1 MTIQNK
7 VCYAINSYADDLNQ
21 GESMK
26 ILASKYTGFTLIE
39 LIIGITL
46 LAILAIVAAPK
57 YLLMKTEAKV
67 SSLEEVAAAMKS
79 GLQLVYSQA
88 AIEGRETG
96 DNIIMIEGVPVPLY
110 FGVPS
115 VDGKDSILIINQQLK
130 AWLNIDSVDAKT
142 ANTNRNTADFFTAK
156 STWKNQIFIFFI
168 SDIDNK
174 STQFKCHVRYEN
186 PESNS
191 PTGPKVTLETDDC

>member
-1 MTIQNK
+1 
-7 VCYAINSYADDLNQ
+7 
-21 GESMK
+21 MK

-39 LIIGITL
+39 LIISITL
-46 LAILAIVAAPK
+46 LAILAVVAAPK

-67 SSLEEVAAAMKS
+67 SSLKKVATAMKS

-88 AIEGRETG
+88 AIEGREVG

-115 VDGKDSILIINQQLK
+115 VDGDDSIFIINQQLK

-142 ANTNRNTADFFTAK
+142 ANTNRNTADFLQL
-156 STWKNQIFIFFI
+156 NQLGKTKYLSFLSLI
-168 SDIDNK
+168 
-174 STQFKCHVRYEN
+174 
-186 PESNS
+186 
-191 PTGPKVTLETDDC
+191 